1 MKASLVAMRTSWS
14 APLGAEVR
22 RSKEDAH
29 TLTGAKSK
37 MMVIKE
43 DDRVAGC
50 HVCYLYYE
58 GKRQHEDQQRQIPSD
73 KFVVGLQSVR
83 LHRCRI

>member
-1 MKASLVAMRTSWS
+1 MRTLEIDEQTSSDDDIWKTPSDEERAMKTMKASLVARRTSWS

-29 TLTGAKSK
+29 THTLARVKAK

-43 DDRVAGC
+43 DDRVVCC
-50 HVCYLYYE
+50 HVC
-58 GKRQHEDQQRQIPSD
+58 
-73 KFVVGLQSVR
+73 
-83 LHRCRI
+83 